1 MAPRTFVRRSTAPS
15 GLAVR
20 CLAALLALAALAAT
34 SGQADGATANDR
46 STSPPSGQASSTAP
60 ASASSN
66 GNAPTDGLPTVTV
79 EATEAGRRLKRKV
92 DRFVTSMVV
101 DPGHDSIERWNTPI
115 CLLVEGLPPDSSE
128 VVRNRV
134 LQAAAAAHVPLA
146 GKDCTG
152 NLYIIASS
160 EPDALLKDMLEHN
173 PTMYYTLGGRSAIE
187 SYLHS
192 RRPVRVWYNTGESC
206 ASNPSNASPVAAAL
220 QGTPLENYMNNSSG
234 VSFCS
239 GGGSLVFHEGL
250 PSIQS
255 AIIVAD
261 KNRLKR
267 ISLGQLAAYVSMI
280 ALADVHLD
288 ANAGDVPTILR
299 LFQHPKTAP
308 QDLSRWDQALLYSVY
323 NTDQSS
329 AVQVSEVKAALV
341 QQLAGTIGHR

>member
-1 MAPRTFVRRSTAPS
+1 MTPRVFVRRGGALRGLPAR
-15 GLAVR
+15 GLAP
-20 CLAALLALAALAAT
+20 LLAMVALTAI
-34 SGQADGATANDR
+34 SGQAHSATANGV
-46 STSPPSGQASSTAP
+46 SAPPPPGQVASPAPAP
-60 ASASSN
+60 ASVT

-92 DRFVTSMVV
+92 DQFVTSMVV

-115 CLLVEGLPPDSSE
+115 CLIVEGLSPDSSE
-128 VVRNRV
+128 FVRDRV
-134 LQAAAAAHVPLA
+134 LQAAAAAHAPLA
-146 GKDCTG
+146 GDDCTG

-160 EPDALLKDMLEHN
+160 DPDGLLKDMLEHN

-192 RRPVRVWYNTGESC
+192 RRPVRVWYNTGENC

-239 GGGSLVFHEGL
+239 GGGSLVVHEGL
-250 PSIQS
+250 PSIRS

-261 KNRLKR
+261 KTRLKK

-288 ANAGDVPTILR
+288 ADAGDVPTILR
-299 LFQHPKTAP
+299 LFQHANTP
-308 QDLSRWDQALLYSVY
+308 QDLSRWDRALLYSVY

-329 AVQVSEVKAALV
+329 TVQVSEVKAAVV
-341 QQLAGTIGHR
+341 QRLAGTIGPH